1 MWRNSFFGAGL
12 LLGLALLALSWQEG
26 NPWLV
31 VVTGLFWAWW
41 VVSVG
46 LFVHDWQ
53 RPVQQLTQVMRRLL
67 NDDAHARLLPVRRDA
82 VGELILAFNALLD
95 HHNQRLTTLTAEWE
109 HAQQV
114 VNTMADGVIITDL
127 VGRVTALNP
136 AARTLLKTQDEE
148 VSGRTLAEVVRHH
161 EVIDLWQRCRA
172 QQMEQTAVVE
182 LGYKKLFL
190 QVIVTPLRE
199 TGQRGYLVILQ
210 DLTQIRRLQTIRQD
224 FISNISHELRTPLA
238 SLRAVIETLQDGALD
253 DPPAAQRFL
262 NQAEGEIDTLT
273 QMVQELLELSRIE
286 SGQVPLRLTTTPV
299 SQIIWPVVERLHSQ
313 AQRAGVVMEV
323 FIPPSVP
330 PVLADESRV
339 QQVVSNLLHNAIK
352 FTPAGGKVT
361 ITATTSR
368 EYPDMLLLQVADTG
382 IGIPARDLPRIFERF
397 YKTDRARSQGGTG
410 LGLAIAKHLVQAHG
424 GHIWARSKEGQG
436 SQFQFTLPLADE
448 ALTMSSS

>member
-1 MWRNSFFGAGL
+1 MWRNIFLGGGL
-12 LLGLALLALSWQEG
+12 LVGLLWVGLSWQQGNLWLGLAALLFGVW
-26 NPWLV
+26 WLA
-31 VVTGLFWAWW
+31 TAW
-41 VVSVG
+41 
-46 LFVHDWQ
+46 LFVRDWQ
-53 RPVQQLTQVMRRLL
+53 RPVQQLTQVMQRLL
-67 NDDAHARLLPVRRDA
+67 SDASHTRLLSTRRDP
-82 VGELILAFNALLD
+82 VGQLILACNTLLD
-95 HHNQRLTTLTAEWE
+95 HQERRLTTLTAEWE
-109 HAQQV
+109 HARQV

-127 VGRVTALNP
+127 AGRVTALNP
-136 AARTLLKTQDEE
+136 AAHALLKTHDET
-148 VSGRTLAEVVRHH
+148 VDGRTLAEVVRHH
-161 EVIDLWQRCRA
+161 EIIDLWQRCRTW
-172 QQMEQTAVVE
+172 QVEQTALVE
-182 LGYKKLFL
+182 LGHKKLFL
-190 QVIVTPLRE
+190 QVIVTPLQD

-262 NQAEGEIDTLT
+262 GRAEAEIDTLT

-299 SQIIWPVVERLHSQ
+299 SQIIGPVIERLQSQ
-313 AQRAGVVMEV
+313 AQRAGVEV
-323 FIPPSVP
+323 AMFIPPAVP

-368 EYPDMLLLQVADTG
+368 EYPDMLLIQVADTG

-424 GHIWARSKEGQG
+424 GNIWARSKEGQG
-436 SQFQFTLPLADE
+436 SQFLFTLPLADGA
-448 ALTMSSS
+448 ALTSSS